1 VTQQRGVAEP
11 VAPRCS
17 EEGSLMTHRMFR
29 LASALML
36 ALVLARCATYRAMPL
51 SEQSNLASS
60 VAALDRTIPA
70 HAGVPAQNL
79 PADRALTID
88 QIGILAILNDP
99 DLATERG
106 KLDDARASL
115 LTATILP
122 NPQVSLGFA
131 ALLGGPGSTT
141 PSYAASMSEDIMSL
155 VTYHARVTAA
165 RDDFASV
172 NASLVWQEWQVAQK
186 ARLLALTIYSDEREI
201 SYRRHELSL
210 LGSELDDVQQ
220 QTAVGNLDL
229 TAEAP
234 LTAAVTSGQSTLA
247 TAELSR
253 LSDWQELDALLGLEP
268 YVRFQIAEPVLTP
281 PPSNLTVLVASLSG
295 RRPDL
300 VALQLGYGASEA
312 KLREAILMQFPSL
325 VFGPAYG
332 QDTSD
337 VKSIGPTA
345 TFDLPIFDRNQGAI
359 ASAKATRE
367 ELYADYQAQLDTAV
381 GTVQA
386 LQKRIAVLRRD
397 YRVSANAAR
406 DAAIVA
412 QRVEQAYNQ
421 GSIDQRSLVD
431 YQTTALERQLD
442 ASDFKTQLQSDVLA
456 LGVELGVGLPST
468 QLAVHPIPSTFQH
481 NAS

>member
-1 VTQQRGVAEP
+1 
-11 VAPRCS
+11 
-17 EEGSLMTHRMFR
+17 MTHRMFR
-29 LASALML
+29 PALVPMF
-36 ALVLARCATYRAMPL
+36 ALVLAGCATYRAKPL
-51 SEQSNLASS
+51 SERPNLASNI
-60 VAALDRTIPA
+60 VTLDRTIPA
-70 HAGVPAQNL
+70 HAGVPAQTM
-79 PADRALTID
+79 PADQPLTID

-131 ALLGGPGSTT
+131 ALLGGPAGAAAQG
-141 PSYAASMSEDIMSL
+141 PSYSASLSEDIISL

-172 NASLVWQEWQVAQK
+172 NASLLWQEWQVAQK
-186 ARLLALTIYSDEREI
+186 ARLLALTIYGDEKEI
-201 SYRRHELSL
+201 SYRKHELSL
-210 LGSELDDVQQ
+210 LSGELDDVQQ
-220 QTAVGNLDL
+220 QTEAGNLDL

-234 LTAAVTSGQSTLA
+234 LTAAVASGQSTLA

-253 LSDWQELDALLGLEP
+253 LNDWQDLDALLGLEP
-268 YVRFQIAEPVLTP
+268 YVRFPIAEPVVMR
-281 PPSNLTVLVASLSG
+281 PPSDLTELVASLPE

-312 KLREAILMQFPSL
+312 KLREAVLMQFPSL

-345 TFDLPIFDRNQGAI
+345 TFDLPIFDRNQGGI

-367 ELYADYQAQLDTAV
+367 ELHADYQAQLDTAV
-381 GTVQA
+381 GTAQA
-386 LQKRIAVLRRD
+386 LQKRIAVLRKD
-397 YRVSANAAR
+397 YHDSADAAR
-406 DAAIVA
+406 AAAAVA
-412 QRVEQAYNQ
+412 RNAEQAYGQ

-431 YQTTALERQLD
+431 YQTTVLERQLD
-442 ASDFKTQLQSDVLA
+442 ATDFKTQLQSDELA
-456 LGVELGVGLPST
+456 LGVELGIGLPNT
-468 QLAVHPIPSTFQH
+468 RLAVHPIPPAPQH
-481 NAS
+481 HAS